1 MKACEHLIV
10 TAHLI
15 PDREAPC
22 WHPWLV
28 NSRQLPEPI
37 RALPLA
43 AFIQQLEQEGWDLV
57 KSPAARTLET
67 PAAQTWLFKRLKPQE
82 PGCESQS

>member
-15 PDREAPC
+15 PDREAPR

-28 NSRQLPEPI
+28 NSKQLPEPI

-57 KSPAARTLET
+57 KSPSIRTAGT
-67 PAAQTWLFKRLKPQE
+67 PAAQTWLFKRPKPQE
-82 PGCESQS
+82 PGCES

>member
-1 MKACEHLIV
+1 MKVCEHLIV

-15 PDREAPC
+15 PDRETPR
-22 WHPWLV
+22 WQPWLV

-43 AFIQQLEQEGWDLV
+43 AFINQLEQEGWDLV
-57 KSPAARTLET
+57 KSPVVRSPGT
-67 PAAQTWLFKRLKPQE
+67 PATQTWLFKRPKHQE
-82 PGCESQS
+82 PGCE

>member
-1 MKACEHLIV
+1 MKVCEHLIV

-15 PDREAPC
+15 PDREMPR
-22 WHPWLV
+22 WQPWLV

-43 AFIQQLEQEGWDLV
+43 SFIHQLEEEGWNLV
-57 KSPAARTLET
+57 KSPAARTQGT
-67 PAAQTWLFKRLKPQE
+67 PATKTWLFKRPKDQE
-82 PGCESQS
+82 PGPEANA